1 MRATLLG
8 GKPRIDN
15 KPYCASLSLSKPLE
29 NILGVKAVNA
39 VNAYIASTTNKK
51 DITRRCYLL
60 MVLMIMILPNVA
72 KAQWGFDVSSV
83 EAYINDHKK
92 QRSLLLARSTL
103 EYSNQLLH
111 DYSQKETGE
120 YKTLNVE
127 LDKYTRAFDVIDVMY
142 QSLRTVLN
150 VKSTYENVSERISDY
165 KRLLEDFNRKVVKR
179 KHIALADT
187 MLLSIN
193 ARAIKQIAA
202 DGELLYK
209 SVNDL
214 VLYATGAA
222 ACSTSDLIMVLEAV
236 NNSLDNIE
244 RHLNRAYIET
254 WRYVQVRMGYW
265 KEKVYRTKTKAEI
278 LDDAFGRWRKAG
290 KLGKGE

>member
-1 MRATLLG
+1 MRTTLMIVMLLTLL
-8 GKPRIDN
+8 P
-15 KPYCASLSLSKPLE
+15 
-29 NILGVKAVNA
+29 NA
-39 VNAYIASTTNKK
+39 A
-51 DITRRCYLL
+51 R
-60 MVLMIMILPNVA
+60 
-72 KAQWGFDVSSV
+72 AQWGFDVSSV

-111 DYSQKETGE
+111 DYSQKATGE

-202 DGELLYK
+202 DGEQLYK

-265 KEKVYRTKTKAEI
+265 KEKVYRTKTKTEI